1 MSRIAL
7 RTNDFRTVSAIG
19 AGRRL
24 RRATAAAT
32 LSVLTVLGS
41 LLAGATPALAEQEEK
56 RQAAPDPWDAFTQ
69 ALVVGSTAF
78 VMIIGLAGAVL
89 YYTAKGHRR
98 QTQPH

>member
-7 RTNDFRTVSAIG
+7 HTNDFRAASAHG

-24 RRATAAAT
+24 RRAAAAAM

-41 LLAGATPALAEQEEK
+41 LLAGAMPALADQEEK
-56 RQAAPDPWDAFTQ
+56 RQAATDPWDAYTQ
-69 ALVVGSTAF
+69 ALVVGGTAF

-89 YYTAKGHRR
+89 YYTAKGRR
-98 QTQPH
+98 GPTQSY